1 MSPQKRSSQTQ
12 SPPTHHDLKYRVIT
26 CLNKLADRDT
36 LSQATTEL
44 ESIAKTLTQDSFSS
58 FLNCLQNTD
67 SSSKSPVRKQC
78 VNLLTLLSHS
88 HGNCLSPHLSK
99 MISTVVQRLRDPDSS
114 VRSACIVAT
123 TAMSSNI
130 SKPSFSVL
138 SKPLVDL
145 ILVEQDANSQ
155 IGGAMCL
162 SAAIEAAPDPEAEQ
176 LRKLLPRLGKMVRS
190 EGFKAKAAVLGVI
203 GSVVGVGGAKS
214 KGVMDWVVPCVLD
227 FLSSDDW
234 ATRKAAAEV
243 LAKVALAENDFAAQ
257 YKQMCLAALE
267 NRRFDKVKIV
277 RETMNRSLEL
287 WKQVTGVCEEVSGQ
301 TPSKSSSI
309 DNSSGGCFPSIT
321 KSSQDVG
328 LRTPQPKKIVATSWS
343 PSSRS
348 SFGTTAKSET
358 SLKINDRKSSMSTF
372 SKLDD
377 RKPSDWE
384 VEISV
389 MQSLS
394 SEMNHTDCIR
404 VSDSG
409 DLELGE
415 MGNSVNSKSE
425 RKSVLF
431 SKIRN
436 DKVYKFGGLR
446 SGSRVVPYHGD
457 ENSDLV
463 VSNGAEEVY
472 DHQKDAEELSMI
484 HEQLLQIENR
494 QSSLLDLLQRFIGS
508 SQSGLNS
515 LETRVHGIEMALDE
529 ISYDLALSS
538 GRILNNDFAENTC
551 CKLPGTEFLSS
562 KFWRR
567 TEGHFSTSRLS
578 SSGNLQS
585 LHAVQSTP
593 DKHASSETYKTDNRK
608 LQHPSRGGFIL
619 NPLADVHDLRG
630 NSGFN
635 SNKTVKDI
643 SQDADRFQNCNAAGF
658 DGAASSAVC
667 TAPVN
672 MNSRLSA

>member
-1 MSPQKRSSQTQ
+1 
-12 SPPTHHDLKYRVIT
+12 
-26 CLNKLADRDT
+26 
-36 LSQATTEL
+36 
-44 ESIAKTLTQDSFSS
+44 
-58 FLNCLQNTD
+58 
-67 SSSKSPVRKQC
+67 
-78 VNLLTLLSHS
+78 
-88 HGNCLSPHLSK
+88 

-243 LAKVALAENDFAAQ
+243 LA
-257 YKQMCLAALE
+257 
-267 NRRFDKVKIV
+267 KVKIV

-415 MGNSVNSKSE
+415 MGNSVNSK
-425 RKSVLF
+425 
-431 SKIRN
+431 
-436 DKVYKFGGLR
+436 
-446 SGSRVVPYHGD
+446 VVPYHGD

-484 HEQLLQIENR
+484 REQLLQIENR

-672 MNSRLSA
+672 MNSR

>member
-1 MSPQKRSSQTQ
+1 MSPQKRFSQTQ

-36 LSQATTEL
+36 LSQATVEL
-44 ESIAKTLTQDSFSS
+44 DSIARTLTHDSFSS
-58 FLNCLQNTD
+58 FLNCLQSTD

-88 HGNCLSPHLSK
+88 HGNSLSPHLSK
-99 MISTVVQRLRDPDSS
+99 MISTVVQRLRDSDSS

-130 SKPSFSVL
+130 TKPSFTVL
-138 SKPLVDL
+138 SKPLIDSV
-145 ILVEQDANSQ
+145 LVEQDTNSQ

-176 LRKLLPRLGKMVRS
+176 LKKLLPRLGKVVKS

-214 KGVMDWVVPCVLD
+214 KGVLDWVVPCVLD

-243 LAKVALAENDFAAQ
+243 LAKVALAENDLAAQ
-257 YKQMCLAALE
+257 YKNSCLAALE
-267 NRRFDKVKIV
+267 SRRFDKVKIV

-287 WKQVTGVCEEVSGQ
+287 WKEVAGVCEEVSGQ

-321 KSSQDVG
+321 KISQDVG
-328 LRTPQPKKIVATSWS
+328 SRTPQPKKIVPASRS

-358 SLKINDRKSSMSTF
+358 SLKNNDRRSSMPTF
-372 SKLDD
+372 SKLDNG
-377 RKPSDWE
+377 KTSDWK
-384 VEISV
+384 VEIAV
-389 MQSLS
+389 QQSPS
-394 SEMNHTDCIR
+394 SEMTHADCIR

-409 DLELGE
+409 NSEFGELG
-415 MGNSVNSKSE
+415 NSINSKSE
-425 RKSVLF
+425 TKSVLF

-436 DKVYKFGGLR
+436 EKVYKFGGFR
-446 SGSRVVPYHGD
+446 SGSRVVPYQDD

-463 VSNGAEEVY
+463 ISNGTEEVY
-472 DHQKDAEELSMI
+472 DDQKDAEELSMI
-484 HEQLLQIENR
+484 REQLLQIENQ

-515 LETRVHGIEMALDE
+515 LESRVHGLEMALEE

-538 GRILNNDFAENTC
+538 GMIPNNESAENTC

-567 TEGHFSTSRLS
+567 TEGRFSTSRMS

-593 DKHASSETYKTDNRK
+593 VKDAISETYKTDNQK
-608 LQHPSRGGFIL
+608 LQHPSR
-619 NPLADVHDLRG
+619 NPLPDVHDLRG
-630 NSGFN
+630 NSGFR
-635 SNKTVKDI
+635 STKTVRSYI
-643 SQDADRFQNCNAAGF
+643 QDADIFQNCNSAGF
-658 DGAASSAVC
+658 DGVASSAVC